1 MKYILDVS
9 GHDAAGNPGL
19 KHFGGLFTS
28 VDDAVA
34 HGKLA
39 SKTGRFWFR
48 PEVLW
53 VRDEEGETIRRDEL
67 E

>member
-9 GHDAAGNPGL
+9 GHDENENPGL
-19 KHFGGLFTS
+19 KHFGGLFSS
-28 VDDAVA
+28 VEDAVA

-39 SKTGRFWFR
+39 VKIGRFWFR
-48 PEVLW
+48 PETLW
-53 VRDEEGETIRRDEL
+53 VRDQEGETVLRDVL